1 MGLLK
6 KMLWIVGI
14 ALLLY
19 IPMCRAMNHIK
30 TDDQRMGVLY
40 IPKIKLELP
49 IYEGVEEQVLQ
60 KGIGHI
66 KQTSLPGDGIG
77 SRCLLAGHRGLPKAE
92 LFERLGEIKK
102 GDLFYIEMEKHKYA
116 YIVCDIEVI
125 EPNETEKLVANEK
138 QELVSL
144 ITCTPYCINTH
155 RLIVTGERKK

>member
-66 KQTSLPGDGIG
+66 EQTSLPGDGIG

-102 GDLFYIEMEKHKYA
+102 GDLFYIEMGKHKYA

-125 EPNETEKLVANEK
+125 ETEKLVANEK